1 MHATLIIITSL
12 FISHVS
18 SSGRLTVESPASVGE
33 VHTYLQEYRG
43 IEHFF
48 NHFWTFCPTPN
59 PGN

>member
-1 MHATLIIITSL
+1 MCHHLE
-12 FISHVS
+12 
-18 SSGRLTVESPASVGE
+18 RLTVESPASVGE